1 MLDRRGNRGAPNYSD
16 EKGADE
22 QLKQKQ
28 HPIIGLVSHVCV
40 LLRFSR
46 SVGPEQPRMPQ
57 PTNRP
62 AHGRRKTHMSARS
75 FNVR

>member
-22 QLKQKQ
+22 QLKQRQ

-46 SVGPEQPRMPQ
+46 SVGPEQLTAPR
-57 PTNRP
+57 R
-62 AHGRRKTHMSARS
+62 RRKTHMSARS